1 MAGPSK
7 GKDYYE
13 ILGIGRD
20 ASQEEIKRAYRKLV
34 RQYHPDAN
42 PGNKEAEERFK
53 LINEAY
59 EVLSDP
65 QKKAQYDQFGFVGD
79 VPTQGGEGPWDFGG
93 FGDLFGD
100 LFGDFF
106 GGFGSRRDARSPQR
120 GMDLEMPLTVT
131 LREAAFGASKVVYIP
146 RWENCRTCGGS
157 GAAPGTS
164 PERCPHCGGKGQ
176 VESRSRSPF
185 GEFVT
190 VRTCPH
196 CGGSGF
202 VIKNPCKEC
211 GGRGKTRVRHKV
223 EVNIPPGIDTGM
235 RLRIRGEGEEG
246 RNGGPP
252 GDLYLVIEVEEDPLF
267 KRQGDDLHV
276 RVEVPFPIAAL
287 GGKISVPTLEGE
299 EEVEINPGTQPGSI
313 KRLKGLGMPRQRG
326 SGRGDL
332 IAHINIAV
340 PRNLTDKQ
348 RALIEALAMEMDVPI
363 KASGLFDKI
372 KGLFAQ

>member
-79 VPTQGGEGPWDFGG
+79 VPPQGGEGPWDFGG

-196 CGGSGF
+196 CGGSGY

-252 GDLYLVIEVEEDPLF
+252 GDLYLVIEVEEDPVF

-299 EEVEINPGTQPGSI
+299 EEMEINPGTQSGSI

>member
-1 MAGPSK
+1 LAGPSK

-13 ILGIGRD
+13 ILGVGRD

-79 VPTQGGEGPWDFGG
+79 VPPQGGEGPWDFGG

-106 GGFGSRRDARSPQR
+106 GGFGSRRDTRSPQR

-196 CGGSGF
+196 CGGSGK

-252 GDLYLVIEVEEDPLF
+252 GDLYLVIEVEEDPVF

-299 EEVEINPGTQPGSI
+299 EEMEINPGTQSGSI

>member
-79 VPTQGGEGPWDFGG
+79 VPPQGGEGPWDFGG

-106 GGFGSRRDARSPQR
+106 GGFGSRRDARAPQR

-196 CGGSGF
+196 CGGSGK

-252 GDLYLVIEVEEDPLF
+252 GDLYLVIEVEEDPVF

-287 GGKISVPTLEGE
+287 GGKISVPTLDGE
-299 EEVEINPGTQPGSI
+299 EEMEINPGTQSGSI

-332 IAHINIAV
+332 ITHINIAV

>member
-42 PGNKEAEERFK
+42 PGNKEAEEKFK

-79 VPTQGGEGPWDFGG
+79 VPPQGGEGPWDFGG

-164 PERCPHCGGKGQ
+164 PEHCPHCGGKGQ
-176 VESRSRSPF
+176 VESRSKSPF

-196 CGGSGF
+196 CGGSGK

-252 GDLYLVIEVEEDPLF
+252 GDLYLVIEVEEDPVF

-287 GGKISVPTLEGE
+287 GGKISVPTLDGE
-299 EEVEINPGTQPGSI
+299 EEMEINPGTQSGSI

-332 IAHINIAV
+332 ITHINIAV

>member
-42 PGNKEAEERFK
+42 PGNKEAEEKFK

-79 VPTQGGEGPWDFGG
+79 VPPQGGEGPWDFGG

>member
-1 MAGPSK
+1 
-7 GKDYYE
+7 
-13 ILGIGRD
+13 
-20 ASQEEIKRAYRKLV
+20 
-34 RQYHPDAN
+34 
-42 PGNKEAEERFK
+42 
-53 LINEAY
+53 
-59 EVLSDP
+59 
-65 QKKAQYDQFGFVGD
+65 
-79 VPTQGGEGPWDFGG
+79 
-93 FGDLFGD
+93 
-100 LFGDFF
+100 
-106 GGFGSRRDARSPQR
+106 
-120 GMDLEMPLTVT
+120 
-131 LREAAFGASKVVYIP
+131 
-146 RWENCRTCGGS
+146 
-157 GAAPGTS
+157 
-164 PERCPHCGGKGQ
+164 
-176 VESRSRSPF
+176 
-185 GEFVT
+185 
-190 VRTCPH
+190 
-196 CGGSGF
+196 
-202 VIKNPCKEC
+202 
-211 GGRGKTRVRHKV
+211 V

-252 GDLYLVIEVEEDPLF
+252 GDLYLVIEVEEDPVF

-287 GGKISVPTLEGE
+287 GGKISVPTLDGE
-299 EEVEINPGTQPGSI
+299 EEMEINPGTQSGSI

>member
-79 VPTQGGEGPWDFGG
+79 VPPQGGEGPWDFGG

-131 LREAAFGASKVVYIP
+131 LREAAFGATKVVYIP

-299 EEVEINPGTQPGSI
+299 EEMEINPGTQSGSI

>member
-79 VPTQGGEGPWDFGG
+79 VPPQGGEGPWDFGG

-106 GGFGSRRDARSPQR
+106 GGFGSRRDARAPQR

-196 CGGSGF
+196 CGGSGY

-252 GDLYLVIEVEEDPLF
+252 GDLYLVIEVEEDPVF

-299 EEVEINPGTQPGSI
+299 EEMEINPGTQSGSI

>member
-13 ILGIGRD
+13 ILGVGRD

-79 VPTQGGEGPWDFGG
+79 VPPQSGEGPWDFGG

-100 LFGDFF
+100 FFGDFF

-235 RLRIRGEGEEG
+235 RLRIKGEGEEG

-348 RALIEALAMEMDVPI
+348 RALIEALAIEMDVPI

>member
-1 MAGPSK
+1 M
-7 GKDYYE
+7 
-13 ILGIGRD
+13 
-20 ASQEEIKRAYRKLV
+20 
-34 RQYHPDAN
+34 
-42 PGNKEAEERFK
+42 
-53 LINEAY
+53 
-59 EVLSDP
+59 
-65 QKKAQYDQFGFVGD
+65 GD
-79 VPTQGGEGPWDFGG
+79 VPPQGGEGPWDFGG

-106 GGFGSRRDARSPQR
+106 GGFGSRRDARAPQR

-157 GAAPGTS
+157 GAAPGSS
-164 PERCPHCGGKGQ
+164 PERCPNCGGKGQ
-176 VESRSRSPF
+176 VESRSRSPLRICNRKDLSPLRWF
-185 GEFVT
+185 GES
-190 VRTCPH
+190 H
-196 CGGSGF
+196 Q
-202 VIKNPCKEC
+202 NPCKEC

-223 EVNIPPGIDTGM
+223 KSTFPGIDTGM
-235 RLRIRGEGEEG
+235 RLRIRRRRG
-246 RNGGPP
+246 RQKRRTAGRPLLGDRSGGGPRLQEAGRRSP
-252 GDLYLVIEVEEDPLF
+252 REGGGSL
-267 KRQGDDLHV
+267 
-276 RVEVPFPIAAL
+276 PIAAL
-287 GGKISVPTLEGE
+287 GGKISVPTLDGE
-299 EEVEINPGTQPGSI
+299 EEMEINPGTQSGSI

-332 IAHINIAV
+332 ITHINIAV

>member
-13 ILGIGRD
+13 ILGVGRD

-79 VPTQGGEGPWDFGG
+79 VPPQGGEGPWDFGG

-196 CGGSGF
+196 CGGSGY

-252 GDLYLVIEVEEDPLF
+252 GDLYLVIEVEEDPVF

-299 EEVEINPGTQPGSI
+299 EEMEINPGTQSGSI

>member
-1 MAGPSK
+1 LAGPSK

-13 ILGIGRD
+13 ILGVGRD

-79 VPTQGGEGPWDFGG
+79 VPPQGGEGPWDFGG

-196 CGGSGF
+196 CGGSGY

-252 GDLYLVIEVEEDPLF
+252 GDLYLVIEVEEDPVF

-299 EEVEINPGTQPGSI
+299 EEMEINPGTQSGSI

>member
-1 MAGPSK
+1 LAGPSK

-79 VPTQGGEGPWDFGG
+79 VPPQGGEGPWDFGG

-106 GGFGSRRDARSPQR
+106 GGFGSRRDARAPQR

-196 CGGSGF
+196 CGGSGY

-252 GDLYLVIEVEEDPLF
+252 GDLYLVIEVEEDPVF

-299 EEVEINPGTQPGSI
+299 EEMEINPGTQSGSI

>member
-79 VPTQGGEGPWDFGG
+79 VPPQGGEGPWDFGG

-106 GGFGSRRDARSPQR
+106 GGFGSRRDARAPQR

-196 CGGSGF
+196 CGGSGY

-252 GDLYLVIEVEEDPLF
+252 GDLYLVIEVEEDPVF

-287 GGKISVPTLEGE
+287 GGKISVPTLDGE
-299 EEVEINPGTQPGSI
+299 EEMEINPGTQSGSI

>member
-1 MAGPSK
+1 MSGPANVR
-7 GKDYYE
+7 KDYYE
-13 ILGIGRD
+13 ILGVGRD
-20 ASQEEIKRAYRKLV
+20 ASQEEIKKAYRRLV

-42 PGNKEAEERFK
+42 PGNKEAEEKFK

-79 VPTQGGEGPWDFGG
+79 MPPQGGEGAWDFGN

-106 GGFGSRRDARSPQR
+106 GGFGPRRSANMPQR

-131 LREAAFGASKVVYIP
+131 LREAAYGATKVVYIP
-146 RWENCRTCGGS
+146 KWEKCATCGGS
-157 GAAPGTS
+157 GAAPGSS
-164 PERCPHCGGKGQ
+164 PERCPVCGGKGQ

-190 VRTCPH
+190 VRTCQR
-196 CGGSGF
+196 CGGSGY
-202 VIKNPCKEC
+202 VINNPCKDC
-211 GGRGKTRVRHKV
+211 GGRGRTRVRHKV
-223 EVNIPPGIDTGM
+223 EVKVPPGVDSGT
-235 RLRIRGEGEEG
+235 RLRIRGEGDEG
-246 RNGGPP
+246 QNGGPP
-252 GDLYLVIEVEEDPLF
+252 GDLYLVIEVEEDPVF
-267 KRQGDDLHV
+267 KRRGDDLHV
-276 RVEVPFPIAAL
+276 TVDVPFPVAAL
-287 GGKISVPTLEGE
+287 GGKVTVPTLDGQ
-299 EEVEINPGTQPGSI
+299 EEVEISPGTQSGTV

-332 IAHINIAV
+332 VAHINVAV

-348 RALIEALAMEMDVPI
+348 KALIEALALEMNVPV
-363 KASGLFDKI
+363 KSSGLLEKI
-372 KGLFAQ
+372 RGLFA

>member
-13 ILGIGRD
+13 ILGVGRD

-79 VPTQGGEGPWDFGG
+79 VPPQGGEGPWDFGG

-106 GGFGSRRDARSPQR
+106 GGFGSRRDARAPQR

-196 CGGSGF
+196 CGGSGY

-252 GDLYLVIEVEEDPLF
+252 GDLYLVIEVEEDPVF

-299 EEVEINPGTQPGSI
+299 EEMEINPGTQSGSI

>member
-1 MAGPSK
+1 LAGPSK

-79 VPTQGGEGPWDFGG
+79 VPPQGGEGPWDFGG

-106 GGFGSRRDARSPQR
+106 GGFGSRRDARAPQR

-196 CGGSGF
+196 CGGSGK

-252 GDLYLVIEVEEDPLF
+252 GDLYLVIEVEEDPVF

-287 GGKISVPTLEGE
+287 GGKISVPTLDGE
-299 EEVEINPGTQPGSI
+299 EEMEINPGTQSGSI

-332 IAHINIAV
+332 ITHINIAV